1 MVMKKNFLMNLNFN
15 VYSQFGEDGIIQTL
29 INQLGIRTGLFCEF
43 GAWDGSHL
51 SNCRNLLDLGWHGIM
66 IEGDKK
72 KFQKLK
78 SNLDGNLN
86 VSLVNTFVEVS
97 DFNSLNQILGNN
109 EMFKKH
115 EALDILSIDID
126 GDDLNVWKNFTI
138 SRPHIVI
145 IEYNNSI
152 PFDLD
157 YVNPLGLNHGSSAK
171 STISHARE
179 SGYSLVSA
187 TTSNL
192 FFVNSDSI
200 PNKFPY
206 DLPEI
211 YDLHKFA
218 EQQRFF
224 FTYDGAL
231 MSSKSGDYSLSE
243 IFIVPWTTFLSS
255 QFVPKSL
262 RKLSRL
268 PRFKFI
274 YSCFRLLIFRPT
286 LFKDIFRLAAKIL
299 KEYGY

>member
-1 MVMKKNFLMNLNFN
+1 MTKNFLMNQNHN
-15 VYSQFGEDGIIQTL
+15 VYSQFGEDGIIKTL
-29 INQLGIRTGLFCEF
+29 INQLGIRNGLFCEF

-51 SNCRNLLDLGWHGIM
+51 SNCRNLLDLGWHGVM

-72 KFQKLK
+72 KFRKLT
-78 SNLDGNLN
+78 SNLGGNLN
-86 VSLVNTFVEVS
+86 VSLINAFVEVS
-97 DFNSLNQILGNN
+97 GFNSLNQILGNN
-109 EMFKKH
+109 EMFKEH
-115 EALDILSIDID
+115 EGLDILSIDID

-152 PFDLD
+152 PLDLD
-157 YVNPLGLNHGSSAK
+157 YINPPGLNHGNSAK
-171 STISHARE
+171 STISHAKD

-192 FFVNSDSI
+192 FFINCDSI
-200 PNKFPY
+200 PEEFAY

-211 YDLHKFA
+211 YDLHIFA

-224 FTYDGAL
+224 FTYDGAVI
-231 MSSKSGDYSLSE
+231 SSKAGNHSLNE
-243 IFIVPWTTFLSS
+243 IFVVPWTTFLSS
-255 QFVPKSL
+255 QFIPKSL

-274 YSCFRLLIFRPT
+274 YSTLKLLIFRPT
-286 LFKDIFRLAAKIL
+286 LFKVIFRLAVKVL
-299 KEYGY
+299 KNYGY